1 MQLLQITV
9 KPAKYELEIENARL
23 EQKHDYIPTAEVE
36 REPLKLRID
45 TEQTSVRI
53 DTYEARKSL
62 GIMNAG
68 DQLRMHAERGR
79 DAAMQQ
85 MRANV
90 EEGAQMAQIEDGVTI
105 GQIINQKMLE
115 QPSSVTVF
123 LPSTGA
129 EISWDPGQIDMSF
142 NAGKLEYQWN
152 KMENS
157 MQYIPGSVRVK
168 IIERPTVEIEYLGGP
183 MYIPPSADPEYEE
196 KEAGQL

>member
-23 EQKHDYIPTAEVE
+23 EQKRDYIPTAKVE

-45 TEQTSVRI
+45 TEQTSVRV
-53 DTYEARKSL
+53 DTYEARKSI
-62 GIMNAG
+62 GIMKVG
-68 DQLRMHAERGR
+68 DQLRMHAERGK
-79 DAAMQQ
+79 DAVMQQ

-105 GQIINQKMLE
+105 GQIVSRKMLE

-129 EISWDPGQIDMSF
+129 EISWDPGQIQMSF
-142 NAGKLEYQWN
+142 NPGKLDYQWN
-152 KMENS
+152 EMENS
-157 MQYIPGSVRVK
+157 VEYIPGSVRVK
-168 IIERPTVEIEYLGGP
+168 IIERPSVEIEYLGGP
-183 MYIPPSADPEYEE
+183 MYIPPSSDPEYEE